1 MARETARQHLTLER
15 IRKLQPPTG
24 NQAVYSFDDD
34 PKQLCVRITP
44 AGVKSFVYAGKL
56 NKVPLRI
63 TIGATDI
70 WNLDDAREEARRL
83 QTLIDKGTDP
93 RELEREKAAAK
104 AAAIATNEA
113 AKQVTENRKRY
124 TLRALLDAYCEHLE
138 ANGKAQSARQAKSII
153 KCHVFEAHPDIAAL
167 PASDVTPDHAATMV
181 RYVIEQGKDRAAGV
195 LRSYLSAA
203 FNAGRKARYNAKLP
217 AAFIAYQV
225 QINPVEL
232 IATIA
237 VNRGDRTLN
246 ADDLKAYI
254 AALSDDD
261 LSDMA
266 LKLALFSGGQRMAQL
281 LRAKVNDYDKD
292 SQTLRLWDGKGKR
305 STPREH
311 LLPLAPKAAAIVEKL
326 IERAKALETPL
337 LFSSFGKTQ
346 LVETTPGKRATAIC
360 KAMKCEAFDLRDIR
374 RTCETMLAGMG
385 ISRDTR
391 AQLLSHGLSGV
402 QAAHYDRHSYT
413 DEKRAALVAWEQR
426 LDDIATGRHAANV
439 VQMKPRRKAS
449 GN

>member
-1 MARETARQHLTLER
+1 MTMAKVKFTAGRVAGFKCEEGKAQSFLWCDTVPGLAVR
-15 IRKLQPPTG
+15 ATAGSRANTYTF
-24 NQAVYSFDDD
+24 QA
-34 PKQLCVRITP
+34 KVRD
-44 AGVKSFVYAGKL
+44 KSMRV
-56 NKVPLRI
+56 I
-63 TIGATDI
+63 IGTVSAWGI
-70 WNLDDAREEARRL
+70 DAAQAEARRL
-83 QTLIDKGTDP
+83 QILIDQGNDP
-93 RELEREKAAAK
+93 REIERAQSEAKAAAK
-104 AAAIATNEA
+104 AASEA
-113 AKQVTENRKRY
+113 AKAETANRQRY
-124 TLRALLDAYCEHLE
+124 TLRALCEAYCDHLE
-138 ANGKAQSARQAKSII
+138 ANGKTQSARQARSIL
-153 KCHVFEAHPDIAAL
+153 KCHVFEAHPDMADL
-167 PASDVTPDHAATMV
+167 PARDVTPDHAATMV
-181 RYVIEQGKDRAAGV
+181 RCVIEQGKDRAAGV

-237 VNRGDRTLN
+237 VQRGDRTLN
-246 ADDLKAYI
+246 ADDLKAYM
-254 AALSDDD
+254 AALTDD
-261 LSDMA
+261 LSDTA
-266 LKLALFSGGQRMAQL
+266 LRLALFAGGQRMAQL
-281 LRAKVNDYDKD
+281 LRAKVSDYDKD

-305 STPREH
+305 ATPREH

-326 IERAKALETPL
+326 AERAKSLETPL

-360 KAMKCEAFDLRDIR
+360 KAMQCEAFDLRDIR

-426 LDDIATGRHAANV
+426 LDNIASGKKSANV
-439 VQMKPRRKAS
+439 VQMKRKQNNH
-449 GN
+449 G

>member
-1 MARETARQHLTLER
+1 MATRNTERLHLTLER
-15 IRKLQPPTG
+15 IRKLLPPTG
-24 NQAVYSFDDD
+24 GQAVYVFDDD
-34 PKQLCVRITP
+34 PKQLCVRTTP

-63 TIGATDI
+63 TIGATDV

-138 ANGKAQSARQAKSII
+138 ANSKTQSARQAKSII

-167 PASDVTPDHAATMV
+167 PASDITPDHAATMV

-281 LRAKVNDYDKD
+281 LRAKVSDYDKD

-311 LLPLAPKAAAIVEKL
+311 LLPLAPKAAAIVDKL
-326 IERAKALETPL
+326 I
-337 LFSSFGKTQ
+337 
-346 LVETTPGKRATAIC
+346 
-360 KAMKCEAFDLRDIR
+360 
-374 RTCETMLAGMG
+374 
-385 ISRDTR
+385 
-391 AQLLSHGLSGV
+391 
-402 QAAHYDRHSYT
+402 
-413 DEKRAALVAWEQR
+413 
-426 LDDIATGRHAANV
+426 
-439 VQMKPRRKAS
+439 
-449 GN
+449 